1 MNDIPVFL
9 SEIGD
14 ISQIGELQVQTPQGN
29 SIALDQVARVSK
41 EEGPTSI
48 LRKNKQRVIIVSANI
63 EGGTSLGQLVAKIS
77 AVSQSLFTGT
87 DSSLVFAGQA
97 ERMKDSFAEIFTAF
111 ILAVV
116 FTYLLLAALLESFI
130 QPFTIIFTVPLA
142 MIGVFLALFTANMN
156 FNIFSMM
163 AVVMLVGI
171 VVNNAI
177 LILDYCFVL
186 MKKGIPRNEAL
197 VQACQ
202 TRLRPII
209 MTSVAT
215 MLGMMPLALGL
226 GWGSETR
233 APMAVTSIGGV
244 GVSSV
249 LGLIVIP
256 VLYTLFDDLVHL
268 PGKISGKLKRVF
280 SRNVS

>member
-1 MNDIPVFL
+1 VNDIPVFL